1 MEIEYGSNKLKKQL
15 NNASEI
21 KKAFGVNAKRVS
33 ARLEDIRA
41 SPNLAVLMQIPAAN
55 CHPLTGDRKG
65 DWAVNI
71 SANDRMIFKIAHEP
85 LPLKDDGSVD
95 TITVTDILIIKTE
108 DYH

>member
-1 MEIEYGSNKLKKQL
+1 MKVEYSSNKLKKQL
-15 NNASEI
+15 GNASEI

-33 ARLEDIRA
+33 ARIDDIVA

-55 CHPLTGDRKG
+55 CHPLTGDQKG

-71 SANDRMIFKIAHEP
+71 SANHRLIFKIANDP
-85 LPLKDDGSVD
+85 VPKLDDGSID
-95 TITVTDILIIKTE
+95 TIKVTDIRIIKTT